1 MQPVYSSFSSLYS
14 TAFTTNEYSL
24 VSFEGFKTIF
34 GFYGQIHRWEKLRRN
49 VFFFFSSTFV
59 LLLIKRAM
67 HTEKPL
73 EQNSLFFASQQYSAD
88 QFPFT
93 CSDSPHFEEA
103 ALRLYYHS
111 SSRQGLI
118 KLTGVITRPPPC
130 HCSERK
136 MEQRCDGEGHE
147 VINPA
152 VCSMGFPCDTLSL
165 QI

>member
-1 MQPVYSSFSSLYS
+1 MNILLSALKDSRLFLGFM
-14 TAFTTNEYSL
+14 AKFTGGKNSGEI
-24 VSFEGFKTIF
+24 GFFLFFYLRTIINQTCNAYREAAGAEF
-34 GFYGQIHRWEKLRRN
+34 
-49 VFFFFSSTFV
+49 T
-59 LLLIKRAM
+59 
-67 HTEKPL
+67 
-73 EQNSLFFASQQYSAD
+73 LFFASQQYSAD
-88 QFPFT
+88 QFPIT